1 MGSTGLVSLKEI
13 KKMIDDCAPGAVIEF
28 KPHKT
33 WVHWNGRT
41 YWGLPLGKHGARQNP
56 EIEIGHVKK
65 MARFFEILDCAKKSL
80 NLQ

>member
-1 MGSTGLVSLKEI
+1 MGSTGLVTLKEI
-13 KKMIDDCAPGAVIEF
+13 KKMLDGCAPGATIDF

-41 YWGLPLGKHGARQNP
+41 YWGLPRGAHGARENP

-65 MARFFEILDCAKKSL
+65 MARFFEILDCAKKYL
-80 NLQ
+80 NLK

>member
-13 KKMIDDCAPGAVIEF
+13 QNMLDECAPGAFIEH
-28 KPHKT
+28 KPHKN
-33 WVHWNGRT
+33 WVHWNGRI

-65 MARFFEILDCAKKSL
+65 MARFFEILDCAKKQL
-80 NLQ
+80 NLR